1 MSKTRPDQSRPDW
14 PRPDRPR
21 TEMVH
26 IAGLRT
32 GPKWYGP
39 VRVGLRS
46 GPTWHYHRVFGGT
59 GLDRG
64 SNCSKIPDRGLD
76 QNTFGLVWSVRL
88 GPTNEYSKFNGRKYI
103 LVIVD
108 DYSRFTW
115 VKFLRTKDEV
125 LEFVFKILKM
135 IQVRLKETVRN
146 IKTDNGTKFVNQT
159 LKSYYEDVGISHQ
172 TSVARTPQQN
182 SVVERRNQTFVEAAR
197 TMLIFSKAPLFLW
210 EEVVATACYTQNQS
224 LIRKRHNKTPYEL
237 FYDRKPDLSYLYVFG
252 ALCYPTNDSE
262 DLGLVP
268 QHPSPTPTVP
278 PTNNDWEMLF
288 EPMFDEYFKP
298 APTVDHPVPAPV
310 PAVSTGTPLSTT
322 INQDAPS
329 TSTSQTTQET
339 QSSDIP
345 LGVEEAD
352 HDIELCKKSSMSLN
366 VLEIWDLV
374 PRPDCVMI
382 ITLKWIYKVKLD
394 EPGGILKNK
403 ARLVARG
410 YLQEKGIDFKESF
423 ALVARL
429 EVVSI
434 FIAFA
439 AHINM
444 VVYQMDVKTA
454 ILNGILREVVYVSQ
468 PNGFVDLENLNHV
481 YKLKKALYGLK
492 QAPQACPIGIFLNQ
506 SKYALEIFKKYGIDS
521 TEPMDTPMVDKSKL
535 DEDPQRKP
543 VDPTR
548 YRKMIDSLMYL
559 TASRHLV
566 FSVCMCARYQARPT
580 KKHLNAVK
588 RIFRYLRGTVNIGLW
603 YSNDSCI
610 TLTAYADAD
619 HVGCQDTRKST
630 SGSLRLL
637 GDKLSKHIDIR
648 YHFIKEQ
655 VENGVVELYL
665 VRTEYQLADIFTK
678 ALGRERVEFLMKKLG
693 MESMSPKTMKKLA
706 DETEE

>member
-1 MSKTRPDQSRPDW
+1 
-14 PRPDRPR
+14 
-21 TEMVH
+21 MVH

-59 GLDRG
+59 GLD
-64 SNCSKIPDRGLD
+64 

-88 GPTNEYSKFNGRKYI
+88 
-103 LVIVD
+103 
-108 DYSRFTW
+108 
-115 VKFLRTKDEV
+115 
-125 LEFVFKILKM
+125 
-135 IQVRLKETVRN
+135 ETVRN

-172 TSVARTPQQN
+172 TSVACTPQQN
-182 SVVERRNQTFVEAAR
+182 GVVERRNQTFVEAAR

-237 FYDRKPDLSYLYVFG
+237 FHDRKPDLSYLYVFG
-252 ALCYPTNDSE
+252 SLCYPTNDSE
-262 DLGLVP
+262 DLGIVP

-298 APTVDHPVPAPV
+298 APTIDHPVPAPV
-310 PAVSTGTPLSTT
+310 PAVSIGTPLSTT

-329 TSTSQTTQET
+329 TSTSQTTQKT

-352 HDIELCKKSSMSLN
+352 HDIKVAQMDNDPYFVNQPQEHIGKWTKDHPLDNIIDDLSIPVSTRLQLYTKALLCYYDVFLSSVKPKSYKYALTKSCWIEAMQEELN
-366 VLEIWDLV
+366 EFEHLEIWDLV
-374 PRPDCVMI
+374 PRPDRVMI

-394 EPGGILKNK
+394 ESGGILKNK
-403 ARLVARG
+403 ARLVTRG
-410 YLQEKGIDFKESF
+410 YRQEKGIDFKESF

-454 ILNGILREVVYVSQ
+454 ILNGILREVIYVSQ
-468 PNGFVDLENLNHV
+468 PNRSRRLPR
-481 YKLKKALYGLK
+481 Y
-492 QAPQACPIGIFLNQ
+492 Q
-506 SKYALEIFKKYGIDS
+506 KKYI
-521 TEPMDTPMVDKSKL
+521 
-535 DEDPQRKP
+535 
-543 VDPTR
+543 
-548 YRKMIDSLMYL
+548 
-559 TASRHLV
+559 
-566 FSVCMCARYQARPT
+566 
-580 KKHLNAVK
+580 
-588 RIFRYLRGTVNIGLW
+588 
-603 YSNDSCI
+603 
-610 TLTAYADAD
+610 
-619 HVGCQDTRKST
+619 RKST
-630 SGSLRLL
+630 ALGRQISELVVKEAKEQCNIQDYGLGFNKIPMYYDNKCVIALCYNNVQHLR
-637 GDKLSKHIDIR
+637 SKHIDIR